1 MPADLRAEALA
12 LIIRLDSACH
22 QDVDCAIYDHPYV
35 AELREAS
42 QLAAAALAARL
53 AAPPAASEPSEVAV
67 DDLVR
72 VAREWRDNPGDAT
85 LHAMLLQF
93 AAACRRAPDPY
104 HPDGSDAPIRDA
116 SGPSEECTG
125 PNSSAWDCPVHRPRP
140 APEPTDEAVARE
152 LEALWLRD
160 DPAAYRMQLAIDT
173 VRAVNAARER
183 ARKKEGT

>member
-1 MPADLRAEALA
+1 MTADLRAEALA

-116 SGPSEECTG
+116 SGPSVQVAGQVTG
-125 PNSSAWDCPVHRPRP
+125 QV
-140 APEPTDEAVARE
+140 EPTDEAVARE
-152 LEALWLRD
+152 LCRGRNHVAEMFPCAWCEEN
-160 DPAAYRMQLAIDT
+160 
-173 VRAVNAARER
+173 VRAVTAARER
-183 ARKKEGT
+183 AQKEEVL